1 MTAQSITLVLLDRWN
16 QILKCFM
23 RSVEQLNLRFLNFIG
38 DGDSKAYDE
47 VVKANPYGDCY
58 PVNKG
63 ECLGH
68 FQKRVGS
75 RLRKLKRV
83 WW

>member
-1 MTAQSITLVLLDRWN
+1 MEPAG
-16 QILKCFM
+16 ILKCFT
-23 RSVEQLNLRFLNFIG
+23 RSVEPLNLRFINFIG
-38 DGDSKAYDE
+38 DGDSKAYYE
-47 VVKANPYGDCY
+47 VVKANPHGDRY

-68 FQKRVGS
+68 IQKRIGS
-75 RLRKLKRV
+75 RLRKLKKRV